1 MDGSHRGVGDKYEE
15 FRFLS
20 SRVCMW
26 HGGLTS
32 EGPTPVLSVGLKSE
46 ALIIEP
52 VA

>member
-1 MDGSHRGVGDKYEE
+1 MNPIGSHIGVGDKYEE

-20 SRVCMW
+20 SRVRMW

-46 ALIIEP
+46 EII
-52 VA
+52 V